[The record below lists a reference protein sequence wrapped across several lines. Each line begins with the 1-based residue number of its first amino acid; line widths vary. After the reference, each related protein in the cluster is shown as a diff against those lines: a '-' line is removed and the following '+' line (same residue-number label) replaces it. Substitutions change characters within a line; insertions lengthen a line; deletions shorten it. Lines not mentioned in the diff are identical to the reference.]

1 VNGTAYTITPSG
13 TSLESLASAINGAN
27 DGVQATIVNVGSTS
41 SADYRLALTSS
52 SLGANTITLAAGS
65 TQLLNTLSTGAD
77 AQYKVN
83 GGTTDVNSTSN
94 QVTLAPGLTVNLLQ
108 QTTSPVT
115 ITVSTDYSSLQ
126 SALSTFATD
135 YNSAVSA
142 LSPQYGQSGGALSGQ
157 SIIYELSNVLNGFS
171 QFTDPSGSVATLN
184 DLGLTVSDS
193 GTLSFDAST
202 FSAAN
207 IADIQQ
213 FLGST
218 ASSGFLQSANNAL
231 TAVTDPTTGMLQTED
246 NSIQNEITSENSY
259 ISEQQVT
266 ISALQKSLTAQ
277 LSAADAAIATLQ
289 SQNTYFQDLFTA
301 EYGNGTNSTGG

>member
-1 VNGTAYTITPSG
+1 
-13 TSLESLASAINGAN
+13 
-27 DGVQATIVNVGSTS
+27 
-41 SADYRLALTSS
+41 
-52 SLGANTITLAAGS
+52 
-65 TQLLNTLSTGAD
+65 
-77 AQYKVN
+77 
-83 GGTTDVNSTSN
+83 
-94 QVTLAPGLTVNLLQ
+94 
-108 QTTSPVT
+108 
-115 ITVSTDYSSLQ
+115 
-126 SALSTFATD
+126 
-135 YNSAVSA
+135 
-142 LSPQYGQSGGALSGQ
+142 
-157 SIIYELSNVLNGFS
+157 
-171 QFTDPSGSVATLN
+171 LN